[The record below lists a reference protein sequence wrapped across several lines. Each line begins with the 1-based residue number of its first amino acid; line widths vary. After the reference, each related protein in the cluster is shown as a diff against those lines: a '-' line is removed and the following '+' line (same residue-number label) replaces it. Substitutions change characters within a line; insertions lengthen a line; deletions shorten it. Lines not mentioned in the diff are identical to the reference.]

1 MSYFSKK
8 ILTRNINLLTLA
20 ALAMPLTAC
29 QYQKTALAPSIDIT
43 RVETAEIKPAAST
56 IENVDHALVNPAL
69 IATPY
74 QPLEFSDPT
83 VNIETLP
90 QGTVIDVVDINSSET
105 SDETATTTVSP
116 VDPLIAKE
124 ITQEVAVAL
133 DIEAQNSINATEPP
147 IPENNAWTRLQ
158 QGMTMTPVMNK
169 RVQAQLDW
177 YLSHPNYLNR
187 VMTRAKPVLPFILD
201 ELEKKDLPTEL
212 ALLPIVESAYQ
223 AFAYSHGRA
232 SGLWQIIPSTGRFL
246 GLKQNWWY
254 DGRRDIIEST
264 KAATNYL
271 IYLGKQF
278 DNDWEL
284 TLASYNA
291 GPGKVRSAIRYNTKK
306 KRAVDYWHLTELRK
320 ETKDYVPKLLAL
332 KELFTNPE
340 KYGLDLLHIEDEQ
353 HYEIVELDSQLDL
366 ALAAEMA
373 GITTEKLYQ
382 LNPAFNRWATAP
394 NGPHR
399 LLLPKEN
406 VNDFNRHLADLPKD
420 QRINWVRYKIKEGDA
435 ISQIAAKHR
444 TTVALIKNVNNMRD
458 SRIRAGKYLL
468 IPTATRSLNTYTLSK
483 SSRVSKIKNTSRKG
497 NKQTYAVKSG
507 DSFWSISRK
516 FGVDTRSLAKW
527 NGMAPID
534 TLKVGQKLVIWNTAK
549 TPGKAQLTSLYN
561 THPEQKLHALRYTV
575 RKGDSLSH
583 IADKFNI
590 RVSDIKKWNRI
601 GKYLQPGQKLKLFV
615 DITSQSG

>member
-1 MSYFSKK
+1 M
-8 ILTRNINLLTLA
+8 LA
-20 ALAMPLTAC
+20 ALAVPLTAC
-29 QYQKTALAPSIDIT
+29 QYQKTALAPATDT
-43 RVETAEIKPAAST
+43 TQVETTAIKPATST
-56 IENVDHALVNPAL
+56 TTNIEPTVLTL
-69 IATPY
+69 PY
-74 QPLEFSDPT
+74 QPLELAQPT
-83 VNIETLP
+83 VNMETPPLNNISEIVEIYSIETP
-90 QGTVIDVVDINSSET
+90 DVPASASNN
-105 SDETATTTVSP
+105 P
-116 VDPLIAKE
+116 VDPNVAKE
-124 ITQEVAVAL
+124 ITQEVTVAL
-133 DIEAQNSINATEPP
+133 DIEAQNSISATEPP

-158 QGMTMTPVMNK
+158 QGMTMNPVMNK

-177 YLSHPNYLNR
+177 YLSHRSYLDR

-201 ELEKKDLPTEL
+201 ELERKDLPTEL

-264 KAATNYL
+264 KAATEYL

-306 KRAVDYWHLTELRK
+306 NRAVDYWHLTKLRK

-332 KELFTNPE
+332 KELFTHPE
-340 KYGLDLLHIEDEQ
+340 KYGLDLLHIEDEH

-435 ISQIAAKHR
+435 ISKIAAKHR
-444 TTVALIKNVNNMRD
+444 TTVSLIKNVNNMR
-458 SRIRAGKYLL
+458 SSQIRAGKYLL

-497 NKQTYAVKSG
+497 SKQTYAVKSG

-516 FGVDTRSLAKW
+516 FGVNTRSLAKW
-527 NGMAPID
+527 NGMSPID
-534 TLKVGQKLVIWNTAK
+534 TLKVGQKLVIWNTVK
-549 TPGKAQLTSLYN
+549 TQGKAQLTSLYN

-601 GKYLQPGQKLKLFV
+601 GKYLQPGQKLKLYV